1 MLNVNRIL
9 FPTDFSPR
17 AEDAFSHAAYLA
29 VTYDAALHVFNVVT
43 PERADEVNPMDY
55 LPMERAEDGGAVY
68 LDPTHLDLGANFPAD
83 NAEPSEVKIRAVYQ
97 KMEGE
102 APAKSII
109 DYVNDHDIDLVVM
122 GTHGRQGIER
132 LINGSVSEEVVRQAP
147 CPVFTVLG
155 RDEPQPGPSIRRLL
169 VPVDFSDHAYMGVAY
184 GRELATAYGA
194 DLDLLHV
201 VEEVNFPTAYE
212 IDPFAA
218 VSVPDV
224 RDRAREALEQV
235 AREADMQA
243 VTECHVLTGH
253 AARDIV
259 DFAEERETDLI
270 VMPTHGRSG
279 LERFLIG
286 SVTERVMRSA
296 SCPVFT
302 IKSFGR
308 SLLPEGAL
316 DADASAE

>member
-1 MLNVNRIL
+1 MLNIKRIL

-17 AEDAFSHAAYLA
+17 AEDAFSHASHLA
-29 VTYDAALHVFNVVT
+29 LTCDAELHVFNVVT
-43 PERADEVNPMDY
+43 PDKADQVNPMDY
-55 LPMERAEDGGAVY
+55 LPLERNEAGEAIY
-68 LDPTHLDLGANFPAD
+68 LDASHLDIELD
-83 NAEPSEVKIRAVYQ
+83 AENGEDVDQRIRAVYQ

-102 APAKSII
+102 AAPKSIV

-132 LINGSVSEEVVRQAP
+132 LMEGSVSEEVVRQAP

-155 RDEPQPGPSIRRLL
+155 RDEPQPGPAIGRIL
-169 VPVDFSDHAYMGVAY
+169 VPVDFSEHARMGVAY
-184 GRELATAYGA
+184 ARELAASYAA
-194 DLDLLHV
+194 DIDLLHV

-224 RDRAREALEQV
+224 RKRAREALEQV
-235 AREADMQA
+235 AQSVDLET

-259 DFAEERETDLI
+259 DFAEKRESDLI

-296 SCPVFT
+296 PCPVFT
-302 IKSFGR
+302 IKSFGK
-308 SLLPEGAL
+308 SLLPDEAL
-316 DADASAE
+316 PDQAATDG